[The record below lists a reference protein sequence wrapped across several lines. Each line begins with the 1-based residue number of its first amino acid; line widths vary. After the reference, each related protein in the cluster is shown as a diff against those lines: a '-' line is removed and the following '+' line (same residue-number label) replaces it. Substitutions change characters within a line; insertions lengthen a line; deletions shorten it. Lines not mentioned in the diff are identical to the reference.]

1 METSQQIAPTP
12 RRNDIASLFTI
23 LATIAILV
31 GFRIGLESTIGYWGA
46 FITGIVLASMALAIG
61 TSILGQQLKCQWRT
75 TLGLGITLLLMIA
88 TWDGVKEFLKPRLD
102 YSSASLISLV
112 SGVLVGW
119 LARFAT
125 TSILQL
131 RDKVGQGAKLK

>member
-1 METSQQIAPTP
+1 METSQQITPTP
-12 RRNDIASLFTI
+12 RRNDIASVFTI
-23 LATIAILV
+23 LPTIAIFV
-31 GFRIGLESTIGYWGA
+31 GLRIGLESTIGYWPA
-46 FITGIVLASMALAIG
+46 FITGIVLAFVALAAGI
-61 TSILGQQLKCQWRT
+61 SILALQLKCHWRT
-75 TLGLGITLLLMIA
+75 TFGLGITLLLMIA
-88 TWDGVKEFLKPRLD
+88 TWDGVKEFLKPRVD

-131 RDKVGQGAKLK
+131 RDNVGQGAKSK